1 MLFFKGKAYPGNL
14 VYIRDYGTQ
23 GDVGGYCVSSVDFK
37 LNKNLKFVKNNIPVE
52 LPAIF
57 DILTVAKVHENDFE
71 DILNGF
77 GDTLVLVGGEC
88 PGTPHSNWAGEI
100 YRDGRIIG
108 FVQEPSENM
117 MLNEVFLK
125 HMSDVSDFPDSC
137 RALMM
142 ENLLG
147 CFKDRKVLFS
157 SNNSVLKN
165 LSVLREM
172 ARDDVF
178 SNFSFVGCGDFDF
191 WGKILCDLLNK
202 DDEYNIPYG
211 FVERID
217 VKANVNDMT
226 LTLTYPLSKK
236 DGTWKVKECN
246 NPLSVL
252 NLATM
257 VLLTP

>member
-1 MLFFKGKAYPGNL
+1 MLFFKGKEYPGNL
-14 VYIRDYGTQ
+14 VYIRDYRTQ
-23 GDVGGYCVSSVDFK
+23 WDVRDYCVFSVDFK

-52 LPAIF
+52 LPAVF
-57 DILTVAKVHENDFE
+57 DILAVAKIHENDFE
-71 DILNGF
+71 DTLNSF

-88 PGTPHSNWAGEI
+88 PGTPHSNWTGEA
-100 YRDGRIIG
+100 YRNGKIIG
-108 FVQEPSENM
+108 FAQQPNESM

-125 HMSDVSDFPDSC
+125 HMSDVSDFSDSC

-165 LSVLREM
+165 LSALREM
-172 ARDDVF
+172 AKDDVF
-178 SNFSFVGCGDFDF
+178 DNFSFVDCGDFGF
-191 WGKILCDLLNK
+191 WGKILCGLLDK

-211 FVERID
+211 FVEKID
-217 VKANVNDMT
+217 TKANVNDMT

>member
-1 MLFFKGKAYPGNL
+1 MLFFKGKEYPGNL
-14 VYIRDYGTQ
+14 VYVRDYRTQ
-23 GDVGGYCVSSVDFK
+23 WDVRDYCVFSVDFK

-52 LPAIF
+52 LPAVF
-57 DILTVAKVHENDFE
+57 DILTVAKIHEDNFE
-71 DILNGF
+71 DTLNSF
-77 GDTLVLVGGEC
+77 GDTLVLVGGKC
-88 PGTPHSNWAGEI
+88 PGTPHSNWTGEV
-100 YRDGRIIG
+100 YRNGRIIG
-108 FVQEPSENM
+108 FVQQPNESM

-125 HMSDVSDFPDSC
+125 YMSDVSDFSDSY

-157 SNNSVLKN
+157 SDGSILKN
-165 LSVLREM
+165 LSALREM

-178 SNFSFVGCGDFDF
+178 DNFSFVDCGDFGF

-211 FVERID
+211 FVEKINT
-217 VKANVNDMT
+217 KANVNDM
-226 LTLTYPLSKK
+226 TLTYPLSKK

>member
-1 MLFFKGKAYPGNL
+1 
-14 VYIRDYGTQ
+14 
-23 GDVGGYCVSSVDFK
+23 
-37 LNKNLKFVKNNIPVE
+37 
-52 LPAIF
+52 
-57 DILTVAKVHENDFE
+57 
-71 DILNGF
+71 
-77 GDTLVLVGGEC
+77 
-88 PGTPHSNWAGEI
+88 
-100 YRDGRIIG
+100 
-108 FVQEPSENM
+108 
-117 MLNEVFLK
+117 
-125 HMSDVSDFPDSC
+125 MSDVSDFPDSC

-178 SNFSFVGCGDFDF
+178 DNFSFVGCGDFDF

-217 VKANVNDMT
+217 AKANVNDMT

-236 DGTWKVKECN
+236 DGIWKVKECN

>member
-1 MLFFKGKAYPGNL
+1 MVFN
-14 VYIRDYGTQ
+14 
-23 GDVGGYCVSSVDFK
+23 
-37 LNKNLKFVKNNIPVE
+37 
-52 LPAIF
+52 
-57 DILTVAKVHENDFE
+57 AKKSFSIAAKYKDKY
-71 DILNGF
+71 LYQ
-77 GDTLVLVGGEC
+77 VL
-88 PGTPHSNWAGEI
+88 
-100 YRDGRIIG
+100 
-108 FVQEPSENM
+108 
-117 MLNEVFLK
+117 
-125 HMSDVSDFPDSC
+125 DVSGVFINS
-137 RALMM
+137 MM

-172 ARDDVF
+172 DRDDVF
-178 SNFSFVGCGDFDF
+178 DNFSFVGCGDFDF

-217 VKANVNDMT
+217 AKANVNDIT

-236 DGTWKVKECN
+236 DGAWKVKECN